1 MHDMKIAVVL
11 GGTRGIGRALAK
23 SLATSWRGNG
33 TVYLT
38 ARKQLDGKETADA
51 LKAEGADVDSLLFDL
66 VDPDAAARVAEILRT
81 RHGGVDIVVQ
91 NGAYMARAG
100 VPAAEDA
107 RPMIETN
114 SHGTLRVLR
123 SFLPILR
130 ENGRMIVVASSFG
143 VLRSLP
149 AHLRERFITTSGDPD
164 AINRA
169 MDDYVAAVEAGT
181 AKSDGWPDWANIVSK
196 VGQVAVTRAF
206 ARWAKQTGALPAGV
220 LINAANPG
228 LTLTEATRDFMG
240 TIFKREDAQS
250 PEEAAL
256 GLHWLATLPDGSSEP
271 FGELVGNRHVIPFG
285 D

>member
-1 MHDMKIAVVL
+1 MHDTKIAVIL

-23 SLATSWRGNG
+23 SLAISWRGSG
-33 TVYLT
+33 AVYLT
-38 ARKQLDGKETADA
+38 ARKPSDGKQTVDG
-51 LKAEGADVDSLLFDL
+51 LKAEGADVDYLLFDL
-66 VDPDAAARVAEILRT
+66 VDPDAAARVAEGLRA

-100 VPAAEDA
+100 VPAAQDA
-107 RPMIETN
+107 RPMIEAN

-123 SFLPILR
+123 SFLPVLR
-130 ENGRMIVVASSFG
+130 ENGRTIVVASSFG
-143 VLRSLP
+143 VLKSLP
-149 AHLRERFITTSGDPD
+149 EHLRERFITTSGDPD

-169 MDDYVAAVEAGT
+169 MDNYVAAVEAGT
-181 AKSDGWPDWANIVSK
+181 AEGDGWPGWVNIVSK

-206 ARWAKQTGALPAGV
+206 ARWAKRTGALPPGA

-240 TIFKREDAQS
+240 TVFKREDAQT

-271 FGELVGNRHVIPFG
+271 FGELVENRHVIPFG